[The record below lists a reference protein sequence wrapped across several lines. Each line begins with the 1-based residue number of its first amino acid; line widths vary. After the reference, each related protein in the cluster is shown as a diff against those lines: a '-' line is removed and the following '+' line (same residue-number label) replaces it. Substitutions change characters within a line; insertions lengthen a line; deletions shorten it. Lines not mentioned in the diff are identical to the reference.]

1 MSGCEGG
8 KKPLKQPKKQ
18 GKEMDEEDK
27 AFKQKQKEKV
37 KKLEEQ
43 KVKARGKSPW
53 PQVELRNLAK
63 KISCFVDLR
72 Q

>member
-37 KKLEEQ
+37 KPRDQSLGKRSFIYRGPGEEQ
-43 KVKARGKSPW
+43 HAAHW
-53 PQVELRNLAK
+53 W
-63 KISCFVDLR
+63 
-72 Q
+72 